1 MEKYNLEDYIDV
13 LEKSGNLKE
22 VIGCEDIL
30 KKEVNH
36 VSYNSKEIV
45 ENTLFI
51 CKGATFKIEYLK
63 EAIKVG
69 AFVYVSENK
78 YDVNIPFILVDNIN
92 EALSCLS
99 AMYFNYPGEKINV
112 IGVGGTKGKSTTTY
126 YIKAILDEYS
136 KSLNKKE
143 TAVISSI
150 DTYDGVE
157 KFESHITTPES
168 YEIHKHF
175 YNALNSDMENIVME
189 VSSQALKYN
198 RVKDVFFDI
207 GIFMNISEDHISP
220 IEHEDF
226 DDYYNSKL
234 KLFANTKNAIVN
246 MDADLA
252 ENTLECAKNDSQ
264 RVFTFSMKRKDTD
277 FYAYEIKK
285 EGFNTIFKVHTPSY
299 DEDFILTM
307 PGLFN
312 VENALAAIASA
323 YIMDIPVKCIK
334 KGLEIAK
341 SSGRMEVFHTKDMKI
356 IILVDYAHN
365 KLSFEKLFSSV
376 KEEYKGRRI
385 VAIFGC
391 PGKKALLRR
400 KDLGTIAGKN
410 SDFIYLVAEDP
421 GAEPV
426 SAISNDIAQY
436 VKKYTNNYALIEERG
451 DAILD
456 AVLEAEQAEVPTI
469 ILLTGKGRETRQKY
483 GSEYLPCI
491 SDVEYTEKY
500 LREYDKRH
508 ENEEEAK

>member
-1 MEKYNLEDYIDV
+1 MNKYSIKDYID
-13 LEKSGNLKE
+13 LLKDENLLKGE
-22 VIGCEDIL
+22 MNCDNIL
-30 KKEVNH
+30 QKEVNL
-36 VSYNSKEIV
+36 VSFNSKEV
-45 ENTLFI
+45 EEDTLFVV
-51 CKGATFKIEYLK
+51 KGATFKVEYLK
-63 EAIKVG
+63 EAIQNGVF
-69 AFVYVSENK
+69 AYISESE
-78 YDVNIPFILVDNIN
+78 YEVDIPCILVNDIRK
-92 EALSCLS
+92 ALSCVS
-99 AMYFNYPGEKINV
+99 AMYFNYPGKTINV

-126 YIKAILDEYS
+126 YIKSILDEYS
-136 KSLNKKE
+136 KSVNKKD

-157 KFESHITTPES
+157 NFESHITTPES
-168 YEIHKHF
+168 YDIQKHF
-175 YNALNSDMENIVME
+175 FNALNSGMENVVME
-189 VSSQALKYN
+189 VSSQALKLD
-198 RVKDVFFDI
+198 RVADVIFDI

-220 IEHEDF
+220 IEHPDF
-226 DDYYNSKL
+226 NDYYNSKL
-234 KLFANTKNAIVN
+234 KMFKNTKNAIVN

-252 ENTLECAKNDSQ
+252 SNTLAVARRDSA
-264 RVFTFSMKRKDTD
+264 RVFTFSMKTKDTD
-277 FYAYEIKK
+277 FYAYDIRKD
-285 EGFNTIFKVHTPSY
+285 GFNTIFMVHTPSY
-299 DEDFILTM
+299 DEEFILTM

-323 YIMDIPVKCIK
+323 YLMDIPVDIIK
-334 KGLEIAK
+334 HGIEIAR

-400 KDLGTIAGKN
+400 KDLGTIAGQY
-410 SDFIYLVAEDP
+410 SDFVYLVAEDP

-426 SAISNDIAQY
+426 IDISNDIAQY

-451 DAILD
+451 EAIED
-456 AVLEAEQAEVPTI
+456 AVLKAEKEDRPTI

-483 GSEYLPCI
+483 GTEYLPCI

-500 LREYDKRH
+500 LAEYDKRH
-508 ENEEEAK
+508 AND

>member
-1 MEKYNLEDYIDV
+1 MNKYSIKDYID
-13 LEKSGNLKE
+13 LLKDENLLKGE
-22 VIGCEDIL
+22 MNCDNIL
-30 KKEVNH
+30 QKEVNL
-36 VSYNSKEIV
+36 VSFNSKEV
-45 ENTLFI
+45 EEDTLFVV
-51 CKGATFKIEYLK
+51 KGATFKVEYLK
-63 EAIKVG
+63 EAIQNGVF
-69 AFVYVSENK
+69 AYISESE
-78 YDVNIPFILVDNIN
+78 YEVDIPCILVNDIRK
-92 EALSCLS
+92 ALSCVS
-99 AMYFNYPGEKINV
+99 AMYFNYPGETINV

-126 YIKAILDEYS
+126 YIKSILDEYS
-136 KSLNKKE
+136 KSVNKKD

-157 KFESHITTPES
+157 NFESHITTPES
-168 YEIHKHF
+168 YDIQKHF
-175 YNALNSDMENIVME
+175 FNALNSGMENVVME
-189 VSSQALKYN
+189 VSSQALKLD
-198 RVKDVFFDI
+198 RVADVIFDI

-220 IEHEDF
+220 IEHPDF
-226 DDYYNSKL
+226 NDYYNSKL
-234 KLFANTKNAIVN
+234 KMFKNTKNAIVN

-252 ENTLECAKNDSQ
+252 SNTLAVARRDSA
-264 RVFTFSMKRKDTD
+264 RVFTFSMKTKDTD
-277 FYAYEIKK
+277 FYAYDIRKD
-285 EGFNTIFKVHTPSY
+285 GFNTIFMAHTPSY
-299 DEDFILTM
+299 DEEFILTM

-323 YIMDIPVKCIK
+323 YLMDIPVDIIK
-334 KGLEIAK
+334 HGIEIAR

-400 KDLGTIAGKN
+400 KDLGTIAGQY
-410 SDFIYLVAEDP
+410 SDFVYLVAEDP

-426 SAISNDIAQY
+426 IDISNDIAQY

-451 DAILD
+451 EAIED
-456 AVLEAEQAEVPTI
+456 AVLKAEKEDRPTI

-483 GSEYLPCI
+483 GTEYLPCI

-500 LREYDKRH
+500 LAEYDKRH
-508 ENEEEAK
+508 AND